1 MKLSLSR
8 ALFFAGI
15 ALVFLGTAGVAY
27 AHGHPH
33 PWGHGYKHAPE
44 IDPASLASGLA
55 LLLGSG
61 LLLLEKY
68 RHRSKS

>member
-8 ALFFAGI
+8 ALSLAGI
-15 ALVFLGTAGVAY
+15 ALVFLGPTGVAY

-33 PWGHGYKHAPE
+33 PWGGGYKHAPE

-55 LLLGSG
+55 LLVGSG

-68 RHRSKS
+68 RHRK